1 MKRLILNIALML
13 LLELVL
19 QSMDCS
25 IFEWQWWGIVTITGI
40 YGTVNGIGGIQ
51 ERKKYEKSSY

>member
-1 MKRLILNIALML
+1 MKNLILNVVLML

-25 IFEWQWWGIVTITGI
+25 IFEWQWWGIVIITGI
-40 YGTVNGIGGIQ
+40 YGTVNEIHGAQ
-51 ERKKYEKSSY
+51 VRRNL